1 MAGVEQI
8 LEEFNRL
15 KTACQ
20 EMEQKKI
27 VVGIVGGGTEVTS
40 GGPSK
45 ATSEVL
51 AIAHAHEYGAT
62 IKPKNKKYLAIPL
75 TKEAEAAGSPTV
87 FSDLRF
93 VHAKGGN
100 LLMVRDKKKGRGK
113 GETESEALFLLVKSV
128 TLPERSFI
136 RASFDAEQDK
146 IESIMANAVEKV
158 LKGDI
163 TPDAA
168 AESIGAQSAQLV
180 QNYID
185 ENKVTPKSKFSK
197 KQIHTTLYETGT
209 HIRDR
214 ISWKVEKK

>member
-1 MAGVEQI
+1 MAGIEQI
-8 LEEFNRL
+8 LEDFNRL
-15 KTACQ
+15 KAVCQ

-27 VVGIVGGGTEVTS
+27 VVGIVGPVGS
-40 GGPSK
+40 D
-45 ATSEVL
+45 VL
-51 AIAHAHEYGAT
+51 KIAHAHEYGAT
-62 IKPKNKKYLAIPL
+62 IKPKNGKYLAIPL
-75 TKEAEAAGSPTV
+75 TKEAEAAGSPRV
-87 FSDLRF
+87 FNNLRF
-93 VHAKGGN
+93 VNTKGGN
-100 LLMVRDKKKGRGK
+100 LLMVRDKKKGMGK
-113 GETESEALFLLVKSV
+113 TKSEAMFLLVKSV

-136 RASFDAEQDK
+136 RASFDSSQKELSDIVAK
-146 IESIMANAVEKV
+146 ALEKV
-158 LKGDI
+158 LKGTI

-214 ISWKVEKK
+214 ISWKVEKM

>member
-15 KTACQ
+15 KAACQ

-27 VVGIVGGGTEVTS
+27 VVGIVGNG
-40 GGPSK
+40 
-45 ATSEVL
+45 ADSEIL

-62 IKPKNKKYLAIPL
+62 IRPKEKKYLAIPL

-93 VHAKGGN
+93 VNAKDGN

-113 GETESEALFLLVKSV
+113 DKAESEALFLLVKSV

-136 RASFDAEQDK
+136 RASFDSSQGKLSDIVSKALG
-146 IESIMANAVEKV
+146 KV
-158 LKGDI
+158 LTGDT
-163 TPDAA
+163 TPSAA
-168 AESIGAQSAQLV
+168 AQLV

-185 ENKVTPKSKFSK
+185 ENHVTPKSKYSK

-214 ISWKVEKK
+214 ISWKVEDK